1 MKICVEI
8 IGGVCYNNLVD
19 IILIRKSVVN
29 GERRK
34 KLWGER
40 NMKCP
45 FCGYTE
51 SKVIDSRPA
60 EEGATIRRRR
70 ECLACQK
77 RFTTYEI
84 IERLPLVVVKR
95 DGSRQSFDK
104 VKLINGMVR
113 ACEKRPVT
121 LPQLEAIADDIEQ
134 ELQSNL
140 EREIRTVDIGEMV
153 MSRLKDVD
161 EVAYVRFAS
170 VYRSF
175 KDINTFMDE
184 LSKLLTDKKSN

>member
-1 MKICVEI
+1 
-8 IGGVCYNNLVD
+8 
-19 IILIRKSVVN
+19 
-29 GERRK
+29 
-34 KLWGER
+34 
-40 NMKCP
+40 MKCP
-45 FCGYTE
+45 FCGYLE

-70 ECLACQK
+70 ECLSCQK

-84 IERLPLVVVKR
+84 IERMPLIVIKR

-104 VKLINGMVR
+104 AKLINGMVR
-113 ACEKRPVT
+113 ACEKRPVA
-121 LPQLEAIADDIEQ
+121 LAQLEKIADDIEQ
-134 ELQSNL
+134 ELQGSL
-140 EREIRTVDIGEMV
+140 EREVSTAVIGEMV

-184 LSKLLTDKKSN
+184 LTKILSEK